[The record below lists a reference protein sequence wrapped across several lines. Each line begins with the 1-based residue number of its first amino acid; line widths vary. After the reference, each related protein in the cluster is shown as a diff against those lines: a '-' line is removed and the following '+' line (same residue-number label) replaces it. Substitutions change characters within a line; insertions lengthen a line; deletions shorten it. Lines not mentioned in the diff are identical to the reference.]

1 MQGSGNS
8 IFDSSSVLSERIYSN
23 EQEISKTRS
32 HLEAVTEERDNL
44 REDLRGYRDSKRQ
57 SDNGWRAEKQK
68 VQALEKELS
77 FYQTHSTKAF
87 ADRDKAVLEAEQ
99 LKADSISLQKRLAK
113 AESSAAQNTAIC
125 RETQTQLDSA
135 QQRVAE
141 LEIKETEC
149 QAIPG
154 LRQDL
159 SEATEQIADLT
170 YNLRVA
176 RTEGANAS
184 KRADEASTS
193 YDSIKLQYSEAQSE
207 AKKAATAAAAE
218 VSSLQGQV
226 SRLQAE
232 RDRLDARASTAERD
246 LAAATSELE
255 EARLSLK
262 VKLEEQQNQ
271 FRAIE
276 EEQYSEWEKRVL
288 AVQQKEDKLKKT
300 TKDLQAERD
309 QAMQDKLAADGNSSH
324 AAAGGKGVV
333 PSPQKASTWKDTLA
347 ARSLS
352 IIGRTSDELYILEHH
367 MAAVVSRGRVS
378 RFYKRCTA
386 ASTLQP
392 REDRQADVRGFMD
405 TFLETPA
412 GDFFVLYLVLAGQA
426 GGCQVATQ
434 VDCIH
439 PLTGFLPGRAHKDQ
453 DCKRVCLYCNRKVCL
468 RKKVLDQDV
477 GTKLL

>member
-1 MQGSGNS
+1 MQCLYDMTEAKLKQLEKQLSKVTLQRDELQRDVETLCMQGSGNS

-32 HLEAVTEERDNL
+32 QLEAVTEERDNL

-99 LKADSISLQKRLAK
+99 LKADNISFQRRLAK

-176 RTEGANAS
+176 RTEGADAS

-193 YDSIKLQYSEAQSE
+193 HDSIKLQYNEAQSE
-207 AKKAATAAAAE
+207 AKEAATAAAAE
-218 VSSLQGQV
+218 ISSLQGQV

-232 RDRLDARASTAERD
+232 RDRLDVRASTAERD

-300 TKDLQAERD
+300 SKDLQAERD
-309 QAMQDKLAADGNSSH
+309 QAMQDKVQALVRLSEAERAQSRSVNSIDSLKKQNQDLTHRLTLATQEKVNALLQLAADGNSSH
-324 AAAGGKGVV
+324 GAASGKGGV
-333 PSPQKASTWKDTLA
+333 PSPQKASTWKDTLSSWRTHSATASPA
-347 ARSLS
+347 ASP
-352 IIGRTSDELYILEHH
+352 GTSPMDVKHLD
-367 MAAVVSRGRVS
+367 ADKDSS
-378 RFYKRCTA
+378 KSQSA
-386 ASTLQP
+386 ASTP
-392 REDRQADVRGFMD
+392 SS
-405 TFLETPA
+405 
-412 GDFFVLYLVLAGQA
+412 
-426 GGCQVATQ
+426 
-434 VDCIH
+434 H
-439 PLTGFLPGRAHKDQ
+439 
-453 DCKRVCLYCNRKVCL
+453 
-468 RKKVLDQDV
+468 
-477 GTKLL
+477 